1 MYQAPRGTADIIPGE
16 QAYWRYVEQK
26 ASAICSLYG
35 YERIETPTFEN
46 TRLFAR
52 GIGDGTDIVE
62 KEMYSFKDKGDNDIT
77 LRPEGTASV
86 CRAYIEHGMANLL
99 QPVKLFYLTSIYRYE
114 RPQAGRL
121 REFHQF
127 GYEAIGDADPV
138 IDAEVIEMA
147 WRFYEALGLTN
158 LNLILNSIGCN
169 ECRPK
174 YLEELR
180 NYYDKCNGALC
191 RDCQTRRER
200 NTLRLLD
207 CKNPNCQKFVDNAP
221 KSEDYLCPDCAQH
234 FDSLKKYLD
243 KLELPYTVD
252 HKLVRGLDYY
262 TRTVFEI
269 QPEIEGSQNTLGGG
283 GRYDNLIAELEGKP
297 TPAAG
302 FAAGIERIILNLKKQ
317 EVEIPSVEKPF
328 VFVASMGDNAR
339 VAAVKLSS
347 DLRKA
352 GIGVIQST
360 GNKSLKAQLRQANN
374 LAMKYTVIL
383 GDEEVALQTVV
394 LKDMKG
400 TGQETLPLDCLVGRL
415 KGI

>member
-1 MYQAPRGTADIIPGE
+1 VYQAPRGTVDILPGE
-16 QAYWRYVEQK
+16 QAFWRYVEQK

-35 YERIETPTFEN
+35 YERIDTPTFEN

-86 CRAYIEHGMANLL
+86 CRAYIEHGMANLP

-147 WRFYEALGLTN
+147 WRFYEALGLKN
-158 LNLILNSIGCN
+158 LNLIINSIGCSS
-169 ECRPK
+169 CRPN
-174 YLEELR
+174 YLENLR
-180 NYYDKCNGALC
+180 SYYDKYDTELC
-191 RDCQTRRER
+191 KDCRARKER

-207 CKNPNCQKFVDNAP
+207 CKNPSCQKFVDNAP

-243 KLELPYTVD
+243 KLELPYTVN

-269 QPEIEGSQNTLGGG
+269 QPETEGSQNTLGGG
-283 GRYDNLIAELEGKP
+283 GRYDNLITELEGKP

-317 EVEIPSVEKPF
+317 EVEIPPAEKPA
-328 VFVASMGDNAR
+328 VLVASMGDNAR
-339 VAAVKLSS
+339 EAAVKLSS

-360 GNKSLKAQLRQANN
+360 GAKSLKAQLRQANN
-374 LAMKYTVIL
+374 LNMKYTVIL
-383 GDEEVALQTVV
+383 GDEEVASQMAV
-394 LKDMKG
+394 LKDMTG
-400 TGQETLPLDCLVGRL
+400 TGQETLSLDCLIEKL
-415 KGI
+415 KG